1 MALGWILGTIGVL
14 LFDRYGSRDR
24 SHFAKDLDESIM
36 VFTAYIFLGICV
48 AIVSRVNSGN
58 MPSITNT
65 GSGSEARERV
75 NRSSPEV
82 KEQ

>member
-1 MALGWILGTIGVL
+1 MVLGWLLGTIGML
-14 LFDRYGSRDR
+14 LFDRWGSRDK
-24 SHFAKDLDESIM
+24 SHFAKDLDESIVVLM
-36 VFTAYIFLGICV
+36 AYIFLGICL
-48 AIVSRVNSGN
+48 AIVARVNSGN

-82 KEQ
+82 KE